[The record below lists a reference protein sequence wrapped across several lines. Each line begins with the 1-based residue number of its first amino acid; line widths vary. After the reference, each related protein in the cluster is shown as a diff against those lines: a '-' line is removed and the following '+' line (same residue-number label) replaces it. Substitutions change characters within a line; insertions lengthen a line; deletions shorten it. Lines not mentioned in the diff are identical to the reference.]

1 MTKALFNP
9 EGTRTVMRVM
19 KRLDPAAAERAKR
32 RLQAAEDLDAWR
44 INNEARNACVR
55 RAIEAGLDETE
66 ISERSGIARSTIK
79 RILAGQ

>member
-1 MTKALFNP
+1 VTKALFNP

-44 INNEARNACVR
+44 ITRGAERLRPPCDEADLTNGDQ
-55 RAIEAGLDETE
+55 RA
-66 ISERSGIARSTIK
+66 
-79 RILAGQ
+79 